1 MDILAALASDPTA
14 LPLWAVLAFAASMY
28 PVGMLFGCQ
37 SCCQVCQSCCRDE
50 VGQVVI
56 DFALEGTGEQLAKAT
71 PWSGIHAF
79 GFESAGMR
87 VDPLD
92 ENPGVQNWA
101 NRLPMFLFEGQDS
114 GARWLMPA
122 VDNGD
127 GTVSPA
133 FGTFYASGIG
143 NAERSDF
150 IDGEAVT
157 VTPRPTLEAIQE
169 PAVTAVVDDCPTE
182 TLTGVLKSGFTG
194 TPGKWPSTSE
204 NTDVGLYVDCQADE
218 GTVIFDVEDHDDRQP
233 EYCDD
238 CTPSVRRWTSHPG
251 SFLLNPCTRTQ
262 QPNLFDLTFEQSRLT
277 IAVNLMGYGPRAS
290 DNCPASLTATATK
303 YWHSIGNINNSRVN
317 PIPTAFCRNLTTYT
331 LAADEQDCSPFNAW
345 PTETEIEGPGAF
357 EEQLVTLSATSNFGS
372 GFFGVA
378 TDPAGVPGVDDG
390 PLTAATVV
398 DPGSAYAEIGR
409 KEPTVTLSHGTG
421 SGADLAITWTET
433 EDEQSRPVWQIASVA
448 VGSGGG
454 GADYTHGST
463 LTVDFDVPVYEV
475 EPAYLEVRCVRE
487 EPTLAINAYNGGSG
501 LTVTFALSAEAGPPP
516 YWTLDS
522 MTITDGGTGYTYGDS
537 FDVAGATDD
546 DLVEGFAFGT
556 LTTTIT
562 EPTLSLI
569 GGSGYQAGT
578 GTTAE
583 LSITLASLGGSPET
597 WEIDGVAIDYAGSS
611 YQVDDVFTVVKASGD
626 VEVYQATVR
635 VTSVDGSGA
644 ITGVAI
650 DGGGAY
656 YHETGVVES
665 LDLTFNNG
673 QFYRVTGEIDS
684 VEVYGGGRYYETDAT
699 LPALVADITID
710 ITQQSPSDGSGASIS
725 AVVDDDPTSETFG
738 QITGL
743 TFANGGDGY
752 LAVHDEPGICAGPGG
767 VYRANYAACGGFAA
781 EDMTGRGFL
790 FKRACPDYT
799 YDITIQ
805 PAGS

>member
-71 PWSGIHAF
+71 PWGGIHAF
-79 GFESAGMR
+79 SFESVPMR

-92 ENPGVQNWA
+92 ENPGWQNWA
-101 NRLPMFLFEGQDS
+101 NAYPMFFLEGQES
-114 GARWLMPA
+114 GARVLMPA
-122 VDNGD
+122 LANDD
-127 GTVSPA
+127 GTYSPWLNPIHGLA
-133 FGTFYASGIG
+133 IG
-143 NAERSDF
+143 NTDDTEF
-150 IDGEAVT
+150 VDGESVS
-157 VTPRPTLEAIQE
+157 VTPRPALENVVE
-169 PAVTAVVDDCPTE
+169 SNLTAVVSPCPKPSVFYSDT
-182 TLTGVLKSGFTG
+182 VAASFVG
-194 TPGKWPSTSE
+194 TRGKWQAADPQP
-204 NTDVGLYVDCQADE
+204 DLYFDCQSDE
-218 GTVIFDVEDHDDRQP
+218 GTVIFDVQDHDDRQP
-233 EYCDD
+233 EFCDD
-238 CTPSVRRWTSHPG
+238 CTPSVKRFAAHPG
-251 SFLLNPCTRTQ
+251 SFLLNPCWTSGNNSELGSFNRY
-262 QPNLFDLTFEQSRLT
+262 FLTAERSGLSV
-277 IAVNLMGYGPRAS
+277 AVNLMRYGPRSA
-290 DNCPASLTATATK
+290 DNCPEEITASAVA
-303 YWHSIGNINNSRVN
+303 YWIGIGNQYC
-317 PIPTAFCRNLTTYT
+317 TKTTDYT
-331 LAADEQDCSPFNAW
+331 LAADEQDCSPFSAW

-516 YWTLDS
+516 YWALDS
-522 MTITDGGTGYTYGDS
+522 MTITDGGTGYTYGDL
-537 FDVAGATDD
+537 FDVAGATGD
-546 DLVEGFAFGT
+546 DLVEGFTFGT

-597 WEIDGVAIDYAGSS
+597 WEIDSVAIDYAGSS

-710 ITQQSPSDGSGASIS
+710 ISQKSPSDGAGASIL